1 MAMLGDP
8 ETRPDEDECLIPT
21 SFATE
26 ASRREWE
33 DTGAVSWAMSG
44 PPNTGPREVEAAI
57 RDEFRLRHG
66 EVVVTN
72 HSPQAFLI
80 KFQHRHHCSRALQ
93 QGFAKRHGI
102 EIHFVKWRSLA
113 NCFGVSL
120 LFRVRLCLDGVPRH
134 AWDDDIVER
143 IIGRRCAL
151 ESIDTDLL
159 HPAETKTI
167 DLWAWTAN
175 PSLIPKKVWL
185 TFTNRAKDAKL
196 QSILVTETPPEHWQQ
211 GTKHPVIIH
220 LDEIHDYTASTID
233 DKGNISPGKR
243 RLPKWHLGVVD
254 GEQVP
259 ARAFEEFP
267 HHPPPPRRTHKEG
280 PRTRRPDNRSSKG
293 TKGRY
298 NNDHPDFYMGR
309 GKDHEDE
316 DDYDTSG
323 RGGRD
328 DPGRFSRGDH
338 SGAGGYRERDRSPPR
353 RLWAHG
359 NRQGGRQRASSAL
372 EQAVVQP
379 AELQVPAKLPQL
391 NVLQVTEEAELQ
403 RLFRAHAMALQ
414 GAVQR
419 IVDRA
424 GGHHT
429 RETASLL
436 KSLMY
441 DYIDKASALAGGLG
455 LIQAPP
461 EAAMPGNE
469 AWSKWPPQP
478 APTHQATHA
487 TVPVRD
493 VFGRILSTLPPKATV
508 EDNSIA
514 AVEKALARIELSARE
529 SPTIQVPQ
537 PTSPSHLCNSEL
549 SPEQGPSDVAL
560 RDQFSTQPSL
570 TPAATTQ
577 GDSSGGQQLTSS
589 VVALF
594 SKPTEPL
601 LQQPQHAAAVVPT
614 PACAGPRRRRR
625 QRAFDMSAVR
635 RSARLANA
643 RPMSQMQRA
652 QKNLCRKLGLL
663 HDDLEPVENAL
674 QDYIAMFNGPLP
686 MDTIAALTEIF
697 NLDTEETNDA
707 DDALLRMVGEGVEE
721 LRDAAILT
729 AAA

>member
-1 MAMLGDP
+1 
-8 ETRPDEDECLIPT
+8 
-21 SFATE
+21 
-26 ASRREWE
+26 
-33 DTGAVSWAMSG
+33 
-44 PPNTGPREVEAAI
+44 
-57 RDEFRLRHG
+57 
-66 EVVVTN
+66 
-72 HSPQAFLI
+72 
-80 KFQHRHHCSRALQ
+80 
-93 QGFAKRHGI
+93 
-102 EIHFVKWRSLA
+102 
-113 NCFGVSL
+113 
-120 LFRVRLCLDGVPRH
+120 
-134 AWDDDIVER
+134 
-143 IIGRRCAL
+143 
-151 ESIDTDLL
+151 
-159 HPAETKTI
+159 
-167 DLWAWTAN
+167 
-175 PSLIPKKVWL
+175 
-185 TFTNRAKDAKL
+185 
-196 QSILVTETPPEHWQQ
+196 
-211 GTKHPVIIH
+211 
-220 LDEIHDYTASTID
+220 
-233 DKGNISPGKR
+233 
-243 RLPKWHLGVVD
+243 
-254 GEQVP
+254 
-259 ARAFEEFP
+259 
-267 HHPPPPRRTHKEG
+267 
-280 PRTRRPDNRSSKG
+280 
-293 TKGRY
+293 
-298 NNDHPDFYMGR
+298 
-309 GKDHEDE
+309 
-316 DDYDTSG
+316 
-323 RGGRD
+323 
-328 DPGRFSRGDH
+328 
-338 SGAGGYRERDRSPPR
+338 
-353 RLWAHG
+353 
-359 NRQGGRQRASSAL
+359 
-372 EQAVVQP
+372 VVQP

-424 GGHHT
+424 GG
-429 RETASLL
+429 ETASLL

-461 EAAMPGNE
+461 EAATPGNE

-529 SPTIQVPQ
+529 SPTIQ
-537 PTSPSHLCNSEL
+537 
-549 SPEQGPSDVAL
+549 
-560 RDQFSTQPSL
+560 
-570 TPAATTQ
+570 

-625 QRAFDMSAVR
+625 QRAFDMSA
-635 RSARLANA
+635 
-643 RPMSQMQRA
+643 
-652 QKNLCRKLGLL
+652 
-663 HDDLEPVENAL
+663 
-674 QDYIAMFNGPLP
+674 DYIAMFNGPLP